1 MTVLKVSR
9 RAIRILAVSAA
20 MAALPVTGCDLAV
33 VDPDIITPDNLD
45 GEEDLPTVRAAAL
58 GDFALAYTGS
68 GADGSRGTEGIVTSS
83 GLLVDEYVNSETFP
97 TRVEIDRRSTQV
109 TNGTLLGWF
118 RTISRARR
126 SQDFAAQQYVALA
139 SAITRQPGYPE
150 VIALSG
156 FTYLFFAENYCSG
169 VPFSTA
175 NADGSLV
182 FGDPLTTAQMLD
194 TAEARFRSAL
204 TAATALDTV
213 SVTGGAA
220 GVSPATRTSM
230 IRLASIGLGRALL
243 DQGDFAGA
251 AAAVAAVP
259 TTYTYSIGHS
269 QNTVRQENGIFNST
283 VTAERYSVANLEGT
297 NGLAFRT
304 LMDPRVPSGRFPA
317 ADVGFDGL
325 TAQFD
330 PMRMGDVRA
339 PNPLATGAEARLI
352 QAEALLVSGDTVGG
366 GGWLAAHNALRAAP
380 PTYFNPVNE
389 TRALPFTYPMSSTSL
404 PPLTTADITA
414 FGGAVNL
421 HFRERAYW
429 LWVSAHRLGDLR
441 RMTKAPYSR
450 PPESVFPTGAYFKGG
465 VYGTDYNFPVPFDE
479 TNNPNFTQCLDR
491 NP

>member
-1 MTVLKVSR
+1 MTTPTSSR

-20 MAALPVTGCDLAV
+20 MAALPVTGCDLNV
-33 VDPDIITPDNLD
+33 VDPDIITPDNLT
-45 GEEDLPTVRAAAL
+45 GEESLPTVRAAAL

-83 GLLVDEYVNSETFP
+83 GLLGDEYVNSETFP
-97 TRVEIDRRSTQV
+97 TRVEIDRRATQP
-109 TNGTLLGWF
+109 TNGTLTGWF
-118 RTISRARR
+118 RTLSRARR
-126 SQDFAAQQYVALA
+126 SQEFAAAQYVALA
-139 SAITRQPGYPE
+139 TDITRQSGYPE
-150 VIALSG
+150 MLALSG

-182 FGDPLTTAQMLD
+182 FGVPLTTAEMLD
-194 TAEARFRSAL
+194 TAEARFQAAL
-204 TAATALDTV
+204 AAATALDTTAAAPGV
-213 SVTGGAA
+213 PVAVTG
-220 GVSPATRTSM
+220 ATRTAR
-230 IRLASIGLGRALL
+230 INLASVGLGRSLL

-259 TTYTYSIGHS
+259 TTFVYSVGHS
-269 QNTVRQENGIFNST
+269 QNTIRQENGIFNAT
-283 VTAERYSVANLEGT
+283 VTAERYSVANAEGT

-317 ADVGFDGL
+317 TDVGFDGL
-325 TAQFD
+325 TPQFD

-352 QAEALLVSGDTVGG
+352 QAEALLASGDTVGG
-366 GGWLAAHNALRAAP
+366 GGWLAAHNALRATP
-380 PTYFNPVNE
+380 PSYFNPVNE
-389 TRALPFTYPMSSTSL
+389 TRALPFTYPMSL
-404 PPLTTADITA
+404 PPLTATDITA

-429 LWVSAHRLGDLR
+429 LWLSAHRLGDLR

-450 PPESVFPTGAYFKGG
+450 LPESVFPTGAYFKGG

>member
-1 MTVLKVSR
+1 MTALTSSR
-9 RAIRILAVSAA
+9 RAIRIFAA
-20 MAALPVTGCDLAV
+20 TVALAALPVTGCDLNV
-33 VDPDIITPDNLD
+33 VDPDIITPDNLT
-45 GEEDLPTVRAAAL
+45 GEAALPTIRAAAL

-83 GLLVDEYVNSETFP
+83 GLLADEYVNSETFP

-109 TNGTLLGWF
+109 TNGTLTGWF
-118 RTISRARR
+118 RTLSRARR
-126 SQDFAAQQYVALA
+126 AQEFAAAQYRALA
-139 SAITRQPGYPE
+139 TDTTVQTGFPE
-150 VIALSG
+150 VLSLSG

-175 NADGSLV
+175 NPDGSLV

-204 TAATALDTV
+204 AAATALQGT
-213 SVTGGAA
+213 GAA
-220 GVSPATRTSM
+220 RTAQ
-230 IRLASIGLGRALL
+230 INLASVGLGRALIG
-243 DQGDFAGA
+243 QGDFAGA

-259 TTYTYSIGHS
+259 NTFAYSVGHS
-269 QNTVRQENGIFNST
+269 QNSVRQENGIFNST
-283 VTAERYSVANLEGT
+283 VTAERYSVANVEGT

-304 LMDPRVPSGRFPA
+304 QMDPRVPSGRFPA
-317 ADVGFDGL
+317 TDVGFDGL
-325 TAQFD
+325 TPQFD

-352 QAEALLVSGDTVGG
+352 QAEALLVTGDTVGG
-366 GGWLAAHNALRAAP
+366 TSGWMTAHNALRAAP
-380 PTYFNPVNE
+380 PSYFNPVNE
-389 TRALPFTYPMSSTSL
+389 TRALPFTYPMSPTSL
-404 PPLTTADITA
+404 PALTATDITT
-414 FGGAVNL
+414 FGGVVNL

-429 LWVSAHRLGDLR
+429 LWLSGHRLWDLR

-450 PPESVFPTGAYFKGG
+450 APESVFPTGAYFKGG

-479 TNNPNFTQCLDR
+479 TNNPNFTQCIDR